1 MYRYRLFTRDGD
13 ASGTLIK
20 TGIFNQP
27 TPKSALTAFHLALER
42 VGRSTT
48 PVLIGSCQLN
58 MRHAIWHDM
67 RFSET
72 GHNKSP

>member
-42 VGRSTT
+42 VGRSNTL
-48 PVLIGSCQLN
+48 VLIGSYN
-58 MRHAIWHDM
+58 
-67 RFSET
+67 
-72 GHNKSP
+72 